1 MFKLIEITDETI
13 TIKNGFINSIG
24 WNLGNGPPTS
34 IHLLEPLTSTP
45 IKLTKN
51 KKIKKIINKIKE
63 VLKIL
68 FFSKKE
74 KINRITNA
82 NNMKIKCLMKKSN
95 ELVFSFSEAIMEVET
110 REKNK
115 PKKNRDKIKNN
126 INLSIFFHQT

>member
-1 MFKLIEITDETI
+1 LLRLIEITDEII

-63 VLKIL
+63 LLKIL

-74 KINRITNA
+74 KVNKIKNA
-82 NNMKIKCLMKKSN
+82 NSMKIKCLMKKSN
-95 ELVFSFSEAIMEVET
+95 ELVFSFSEAIIEVET

-115 PKKNRDKIKNN
+115 PKKNRDKIRNS

>member
-1 MFKLIEITDETI
+1 MTEDNI
-13 TIKNGFINSIG
+13 TIKKGFINSIG
-24 WNLGNGPPTS
+24 WNLGNGTPTS
-34 IHLLEPLTSTP
+34 IHLFEPLTSTP
-45 IKLTKN
+45 IKGTKN

-68 FFSKKE
+68 FFSIKE

-82 NNMKIKCLMKKSN
+82 NIIKIKCLIKKSN
-95 ELVFSFSEAIMEVET
+95 ELVFSFSEAIIEVET

-115 PKKNRDKIKNN
+115 PKKNKDKIKNN

>member
-1 MFKLIEITDETI
+1 LLRLIEITDEII

-51 KKIKKIINKIKE
+51 KKIKKITNKIKE
-63 VLKIL
+63 LLKIL

-74 KINRITNA
+74 KVNKIKNA
-82 NNMKIKCLMKKSN
+82 NSMKIKCLMKKSN
-95 ELVFSFSEAIMEVET
+95 ELVFSFSEAIIEVET

-115 PKKNRDKIKNN
+115 PKKNRDKIRNS

>member
-1 MFKLIEITDETI
+1 MTEDNI

-34 IHLLEPLTSTP
+34 IHLFEPLTSTP
-45 IKLTKN
+45 IKGTKN

-82 NNMKIKCLMKKSN
+82 NIVKIKCLIKKSN
-95 ELVFSFSEAIMEVET
+95 ELVFSFSEAMMEVET

>member
-1 MFKLIEITDETI
+1 MTEDNI

-34 IHLLEPLTSTP
+34 IHLFEPLISTP
-45 IKLTKN
+45 IKGTKN

-63 VLKIL
+63 LLKIL

-74 KINRITNA
+74 KINRIKNA

-95 ELVFSFSEAIMEVET
+95 ELVFSFSEAIIEVET

-115 PKKNRDKIKNN
+115 PKKNRDKIKNS

>member
-1 MFKLIEITDETI
+1 MTEDNI

-34 IHLLEPLTSTP
+34 IHLFEPLTSTP
-45 IKLTKN
+45 IKGTKN

-82 NNMKIKCLMKKSN
+82 NIIKIKCLIKKRDILPMKKYN
-95 ELVFSFSEAIMEVET
+95 
-110 REKNK
+110 
-115 PKKNRDKIKNN
+115 
-126 INLSIFFHQT
+126 

>member
-1 MFKLIEITDETI
+1 MLRLIEITDEII

-63 VLKIL
+63 LLKIL

-74 KINRITNA
+74 KVNKIKNA
-82 NNMKIKCLMKKSN
+82 NSMKIKCLMKKSN
-95 ELVFSFSEAIMEVET
+95 ELVFSFSEAIIEVET

-115 PKKNRDKIKNN
+115 PKKNRDKIRNS

>member
-1 MFKLIEITDETI
+1 MTEDNI

-24 WNLGNGPPTS
+24 WNLGNGPPRS

-45 IKLTKN
+45 IKLIKN

-63 VLKIL
+63 LLKIL

-74 KINRITNA
+74 KVNKIKNA
-82 NNMKIKCLMKKSN
+82 NSMKIKCLMKKSN
-95 ELVFSFSEAIMEVET
+95 ELVFSFSEAMMEVET

>member
-1 MFKLIEITDETI
+1 MTEDNI
-13 TIKNGFINSIG
+13 TIKKGFINSIG

-34 IHLLEPLTSTP
+34 IHLLEPLISTP
-45 IKLTKN
+45 IKWTKN

-63 VLKIL
+63 LLKIL

-74 KINRITNA
+74 KINRIKNA
-82 NNMKIKCLMKKSN
+82 NNMKIKCLIKKSN
-95 ELVFSFSEAIMEVET
+95 ELVFNFSEAIIEVET

-115 PKKNRDKIKNN
+115 PKKNRDKIKNS

>member
-1 MFKLIEITDETI
+1 MLRLIEITDEII

-45 IKLTKN
+45 TKLTKN

-63 VLKIL
+63 LLKIL

-74 KINRITNA
+74 KVNKIKNA
-82 NNMKIKCLMKKSN
+82 NIMKIKCLMKKSN
-95 ELVFSFSEAIMEVET
+95 ELVFNFSEASIEVET

-115 PKKNRDKIKNN
+115 PKKNR
-126 INLSIFFHQT
+126 